1 MKNIIGAA
9 ILAAVVGFVVTSPLC
24 AAQDNSGL
32 ADLAAMAGAAR
43 KDKRALVA
51 DKLQLTPAEA
61 KKFWPVYDTLQK
73 ELQRLNRERNVSLEV
88 LANRDKPPSDAYAKQ
103 VVNDLM
109 SIEEQEIKAMRKAAN
124 ASMKALPPRKAARYM
139 QIENK
144 LRAVQDYEIAVAF
157 PLAQ

>member
-1 MKNIIGAA
+1 MKKLISAA
-9 ILAAVVGFVVTSPLC
+9 IVAAAVAAAPLC
-24 AAQDNSGL
+24 AAQDNAGL
-32 ADLAAMAGAAR
+32 ADLAAMAKAAQ

-51 DKLQLTPAEA
+51 EKLALTPAEA
-61 KKFWPVYDTLQK
+61 KKFWPIYDNLQR
-73 ELQRLNRERNVSLEV
+73 ELTRLNRERNVSLEV
-88 LANRDKPPSDAYAKQ
+88 LANRDRPPSDAYAKQ

-109 SIEEQEIKAMRKAAN
+109 SIEEQEVKAMRKASN
-124 ASMKALPPRKAARYM
+124 ASMRALPPRKAARYM

>member
-1 MKNIIGAA
+1 MKNLISAA
-9 ILAAVVGFVVTSPLC
+9 LVAAAVAAAPLC

-32 ADLAAMAGAAR
+32 ADLAAMAQAAR

-51 DKLQLTPAEA
+51 EKLQLTPAEA
-61 KKFWPVYDTLQK
+61 RKFWPVYDN
-73 ELQRLNRERNVSLEV
+73 LQRDLTKLTRDRNVSLEILV
-88 LANRDKPPSDAYAKQ
+88 NRDRPPSNAYAKQ

-109 SIEEQEIKAMRKAAN
+109 SIEEQEVKAMRKASN
-124 ASMKALPPRKAARYM
+124 ASMRALPPRKAARYM